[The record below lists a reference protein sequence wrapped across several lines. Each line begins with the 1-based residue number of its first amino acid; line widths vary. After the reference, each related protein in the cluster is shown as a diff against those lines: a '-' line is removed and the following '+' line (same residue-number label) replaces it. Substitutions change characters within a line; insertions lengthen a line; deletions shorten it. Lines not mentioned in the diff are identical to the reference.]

1 MCGLGG
7 GATARP
13 MTAVWNRLAYDRA
26 ELLSAEHS
34 PDVLAA
40 RRART
45 YDGDPGKL
53 NRWVDGL
60 RSTLGEQIPYFDP
73 AAATHGARVL
83 LLFQDPSQEAEE
95 GSGFISRHNNDQTAR
110 NAYLAAEEAGLAYE
124 VSLHWNVV
132 PWWIANPGKPR
143 RTAAAEALRARPFLV
158 QLFELLDPSPDV
170 VVVSGRQAQAAWR
183 RLAGDG
189 VPTGLRRATVL
200 TCPHPGPLAYPRR
213 DMGTGRLNSELIVET
228 FRRAARIVAG

>member
-1 MCGLGG
+1 MFGPGS
-7 GATARP
+7 GATAQP
-13 MTAVWNRLAYDRA
+13 VTVWNRLAYDRA

-34 PDVLAA
+34 PDVGAP
-40 RRART
+40 RRGRT
-45 YDGDPGKL
+45 DDRDTGKM

-73 AAATHGARVL
+73 AAATRGARVL

-110 NAYLAAEEAGLAYE
+110 NAYLATEDAGLAYD

-132 PWWIANPGKPR
+132 PWWIANPRKPR
-143 RTAAAEALRARPFLV
+143 RTAATEALRARPFLV

-189 VPTGLRRATVL
+189 VPTALRQATVL

-213 DMGTGRLNSELIVET
+213 DMDTGRLNSELIVET
-228 FRRAARIVAG
+228 FRRAARIIAG